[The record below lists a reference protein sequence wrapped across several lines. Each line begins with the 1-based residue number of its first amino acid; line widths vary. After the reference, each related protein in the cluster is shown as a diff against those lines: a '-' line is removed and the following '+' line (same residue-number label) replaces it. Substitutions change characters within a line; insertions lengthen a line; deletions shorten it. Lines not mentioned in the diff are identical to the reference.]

1 MVCGAGRG
9 CEPVYILNA
18 LPVPVCGRARHSDC
32 TLSVNLSVCVCVLDW
47 SCLCVC
53 TGWGCG
59 GGGAVGG
66 GGGVRGG
73 L

>member
-18 LPVPVCGRARHSDC
+18 SPVPVCGRARHSNR
-32 TLSVNLSVCVCVLDW
+32 TLSVNLSVCVLDW

-59 GGGAVGG
+59 GGGAVGEG
-66 GGGVRGG
+66 VGVRGG